1 MEWEDVLHEKLS
13 QMGCDFYDEIY
24 EVCLDAYDQ
33 GSLKERMLAIEAYR
47 LRCVHLFG
55 NRCMN
60 QSSSDRAAKKTCDGK
75 CIYMNK
81 YISELYKLE
90 T

>member
-1 MEWEDVLHEKLS
+1 MKWEDVLQEKLS
-13 QMGCDFYDEIY
+13 RMGYDFYDEIY

-33 GSLKERMLAIEAYR
+33 GSLKERILAIEAYR

-55 NRCMN
+55 NRCMDRKD
-60 QSSSDRAAKKTCDGK
+60 SDTVAKKICDGK
-75 CIYMNK
+75 CIYMDK
-81 YISELYKLE
+81 YVSELYKLE